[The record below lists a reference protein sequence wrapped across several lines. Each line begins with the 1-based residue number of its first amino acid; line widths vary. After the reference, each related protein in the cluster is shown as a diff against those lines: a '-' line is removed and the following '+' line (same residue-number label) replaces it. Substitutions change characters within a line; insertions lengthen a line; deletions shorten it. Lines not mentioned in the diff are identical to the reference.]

1 MESNKLL
8 GYLKVSGYLIY
19 AVLLF
24 GYLFL
29 VNYLYLAL
37 VRYNSIYFNITSLI
51 LRAMPVSYIIFGC
64 LLGLEHI
71 VRQNRKDGVWSVTV
85 VRLIFLGLPS
95 LFFSFYWF
103 LYFIGP
109 LRKPILPAWLPQ
121 QFFCLAAVVLGYVL
135 ITSFNKGSNLCH

>member
-1 MESNKLL
+1 MKCKKVM
-8 GYLKVSGYLIY
+8 GYLLY

-64 LLGLEHI
+64 MLGLEHI
-71 VRQNRKDGVWSVTV
+71 VRQTRREGVWSVAV

-95 LFFSFYWF
+95 LYISFYWW
-103 LYFIGP
+103 LYFLGP
-109 LRKPILPAWLPQ
+109 LRKPILSAWLPQ
-121 QFFCLAAVVLGYVL
+121 QFFTIAAVVFGYVL
-135 ITSFNKGSNLCH
+135 ITSFNKGSNLCY

>member
-1 MESNKLL
+1 MESNKLP
-8 GYLKVSGYLIY
+8 GLKVLGYLIY

-29 VNYLYLAL
+29 ANYLGLAL
-37 VRYNSIYFNITSLI
+37 VRYNSTYFNITWLI
-51 LRAMPVSYIIFGC
+51 VLAVPVFYILFGC
-64 LLGLEHI
+64 LLGLEHL
-71 VRQNRKDGVWSVTV
+71 VRQIQKGGTWTVTT

-95 LFFSFYWF
+95 LYFSFYWS

-109 LRKPILPAWLPQ
+109 IRKPILPAWLPQ
-121 QFFCLAAVVLGYVL
+121 QFFTVVAVMFGYVL

>member
-1 MESNKLL
+1 MESNKLPGLEVL
-8 GYLKVSGYLIY
+8 GYLLY
-19 AVLLF
+19 AVLLL

-29 VNYLYLAL
+29 VNYLDLAL
-37 VRYNSIYFNITSLI
+37 ARYNSTYFNITWLI
-51 LRAMPVSYIIFGC
+51 VLAVPVSYIIFGC

-71 VRQNRKDGVWSVTV
+71 VRQTRREGVWSVAV

-95 LFFSFYWF
+95 LYFSFYWW
-103 LYFIGP
+103 LYFRGP

-121 QFFCLAAVVLGYVL
+121 QFFCLAAVVFGYVL